1 MKIAFGVLSS
11 HESQAAVEQL
21 VRSLGSFDPVI
32 VHHDYSKQRGF
43 ALAGTQAHL
52 IHDYVE
58 TSWGSSSIPRAIFHL
73 IRTALAHHPFD
84 YFQLL
89 SASCLPLRP
98 IEELR
103 QHLAAGQH
111 AIYADIL
118 NLDSDEGVMMS
129 HGHRVF
135 CRADRMASR
144 LLNWSRRCYFGD
156 APATVQQANL
166 GIAARPVPHARL
178 TARQWLGRK
187 VHRAARAGLLDRHPF
202 RKGVQPFI
210 GSLWFCLR
218 RDVCEYLVKQEEA
231 HAPLSFLLG
240 LKVCDEILFA
250 TTFGNSP
257 FGHVPSNHFVSD
269 FCGSHPRPLEVRDF
283 HRLESS
289 NKFFA
294 RKFLTESDD
303 TVRQLALARLV
314 LPSGIYPQARA
325 APS

>member
-21 VRSLGSFDPVI
+21 VRSLGSVDPVI
-32 VHHDYSKQRGF
+32 VHHDYSKQHGF

-52 IHDYVE
+52 IPDYVE
-58 TSWGSSSIPRAIFHL
+58 TTWGSPSIPRAIFHL
-73 IRTALAHHPFD
+73 VRTALAQHRFD

-98 IEELR
+98 VEELR
-103 QHLAAGQH
+103 RHLATDQH

-118 NLDSDEGVMMS
+118 NLDSDEGAMMS

-135 CRADRMASR
+135 CRADTFASR

-166 GIAARPVPHARL
+166 GIAARPTPHADL

-187 VHRAARAGLLDRHPF
+187 VHRAARLGLLDRHPF
-202 RKGVQPFI
+202 RNGVQPFI

-231 HAPLSFLLG
+231 HAPVSFLMD

-257 FGHVPSNHFVSD
+257 FEHVPSNHFVSD
-269 FCGSHPRPLEVRDF
+269 FCGPHPRPLEIRDF

-294 RKFLTESDD
+294 RKFPTESEDR
-303 TVRQLALARLV
+303 VRQHVLARLV
-314 LPSGIYPQARA
+314 RPGNSYPEESA
-325 APS
+325 ATS